1 MALKAHDAAM
11 GYSGSVEAPLITSP
25 AHPQEAPITPFVPNE
40 KNQNQKTAETNQTA
54 F

>member
-1 MALKAHDAAM
+1 MALQAHDAAM

-25 AHPQEAPITPFVPNE
+25 AHPREAPITLFAPDA
-40 KNQNQKTAETNQTA
+40 KHQNQNTAESNQAA